1 MRFLPI
7 IFLACLLAV
16 SCGDDDNGIV
26 TPNTGTTKTFAI
38 DINSHI
44 PCGAANAQSIC
55 VNLGYADEVHYR
67 CKNPD
72 NTGVYIY
79 EVTCWRP

>member
-1 MRFLPI
+1 MRYLPI
-7 IFLACLLAV
+7 ILLACLLL
-16 SCGDDDNGIV
+16 SCGDDDGPTI
-26 TPNTGTTKTFAI
+26 PNTGTTKTFAI
-38 DINSHI
+38 DINTHV
-44 PCGAANAQSIC
+44 PCSAANAQSIC
-55 VNLGYADEVHYR
+55 VSLGYADETHYR